1 MDELEFL
8 NIAEGSRDGN
18 TVDFRNGSERRPP
31 LHVVMWS
38 GRDCA
43 RGGGLGVL
51 EFSGSRH

>member
-18 TVDFRNGSERRPP
+18 TVDFRAGSEVDRPS
-31 LHVVMWS
+31 MWS
-38 GRDCA
+38 GRDSA
-43 RGGGLGVL
+43 RSGGLGVL